1 MSILNFDISI
11 VLFTLIIDA
20 VFMLILYGANPS
32 FPNLEFLPF
41 KRLLKFIVLLFA
53 ILLICMNMYCIARL
67 CYYAYKCL
75 KEYIEITMNQ
85 LSLIFY
91 IY

>member
-1 MSILNFDISI
+1 MNILDFDTSI

-53 ILLICMNMYCIARL
+53 ILLICMNMYCIVRL
-67 CYYAYKCL
+67 CICAFECI
-75 KEYIEITMNQ
+75 KEFIDITMNQ
-85 LSLIFY
+85 VSLIFY